1 MIKLYNVSEVASMLG
16 LSTSCLYKKAEKG
29 EIQSVKIGAALRFSE
44 CDIQI
49 FLDKCRKKEEPVA
62 LQVINYDF
70 IDYNNN

>member
-29 EIQSVKIGAALRFSE
+29 EIQSVKIGTALRFSE